1 MTLLTENEITSGWDS
16 EKPLVSICCITYKQ
30 VEYIEQTLNSLLAQK
45 TTFPFEVIVSDDCSH
60 DGSEQVLARYAENYP
75 AIVKV
80 ISSPHNLGG
89 NRNLWK
95 TLNAAK
101 GKYIACCEGDD
112 YWCDVNKLQRQVD
125 FLDANPDYSVHIYDC
140 YEELNAKVTEVSSK
154 LTRLGI
160 RTGDYTSA
168 DLKQEF
174 CMILVT
180 ACFKNIGEFE
190 YPRYFDK
197 SISGDTLLNLM
208 LSDYGKAHVDSSRKV
223 AVYRIFDGGIWS
235 KMSQDKKYYESM
247 HTNLV
252 HSLYLFNNSQKEC
265 SDVKLCSILFNTLK
279 RVGIFC
285 FVKYATLRVLKRL
298 INKKF

>member
-1 MTLLTENEITSGWDS
+1 MTLLTEDEITSGWDS

-60 DGSEQVLARYAENYP
+60 DGSEQVLAHYAENYP

-80 ISSPHNLGG
+80 ISSTHNLGG
-89 NRNLWK
+89 NSNLWK

-140 YEELNAKVTEVSSK
+140 YEEVNAKVSEASSK

-223 AVYRIFDGGIWS
+223 AVYRIFDGGVWS
-235 KMSQDKKYYESM
+235 KLSQENKFYESM
-247 HTNLV
+247 HTCLV
-252 HSLYLFNNSQKEC
+252 HARYFSEISEIKMSNFKMNY
-265 SDVKLCSILFNTLK
+265 ILFSIIRNVNFFSFANYT
-279 RVGIFC
+279 F
-285 FVKYATLRVLKRL
+285 KRL
-298 INKKF
+298 MKKILK